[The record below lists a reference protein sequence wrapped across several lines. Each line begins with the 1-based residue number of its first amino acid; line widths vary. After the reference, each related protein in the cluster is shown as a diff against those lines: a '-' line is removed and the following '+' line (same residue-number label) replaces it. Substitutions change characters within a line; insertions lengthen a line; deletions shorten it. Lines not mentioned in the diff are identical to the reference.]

1 MATPT
6 PSSAGA
12 RRSPEMRPRPPRIDP
27 DRDALFLD
35 IDGTLAPFEAH
46 PGGVGPLLR
55 RTRIVRN
62 IVAALGGRVA
72 LVTGR
77 TVQDADRIVDGACPV
92 VAGVHGLS
100 IRGPDGIASDLKVAR
115 SLPGCVE
122 AVKEFAAGRPGV
134 LIEDKGLAVAIHF
147 RQAPGAAEAVQ
158 AFGERLAAQHDLH
171 GQPGDMVFELRERGG
186 GKGAAVKH
194 LMDLAPFRG
203 ARPIFVGDDLTDEDG
218 FGAVEALG
226 GYGVLVGDREGSRA
240 DHRLADVRAVLDW
253 LEEAT

>member
-1 MATPT
+1 MSTMT
-6 PSSAGA
+6 SSSASA
-12 RRSPEMRPRPPRIDP
+12 RRSTETRPRPPRIDP

-35 IDGTLAPFEAH
+35 VDGTLAPFEAH

-62 IVAALGGRVA
+62 IGSRLGGRVA

-100 IRGPDGIASDLKVAR
+100 IRGPDGVLSDLEVAR
-115 SLPGCVE
+115 ALPGCAE
-122 AVKEFAAGRPGV
+122 AVKAFASDRPGV
-134 LIEDKGLAVAIHF
+134 LVEDKGLAVAIHF
-147 RQAPGAAEAVQ
+147 RQAPEAADAVH
-158 AFGERLAAQHDLH
+158 AFGERLAAEHGLH

-186 GKGAAVKH
+186 GKGAAVEH
-194 LMDLAPFRG
+194 LMGLAPFSG

-218 FGAVEALG
+218 FRAVQALG
-226 GYGVLVGDREGSRA
+226 GYGVLVGGREGSA
-240 DHRLADVRAVLDW
+240 AEYRLADVRAVLDW